1 MLLTPK
7 NIKSTTIMSVVM
19 ALTLFFMRGFY
30 SEVEITPINLM
41 PYLLSASCGVVLAF
55 LYLSL
60 FPSQRRNSFLTFF
73 IPGIALIIVLL
84 LTGLANLWLLDEL
97 TFMLAFIF
105 GGQEISKPIEKSL

>member
-30 SEVEITPINLM
+30 SEVEITPINFM
-41 PYLLSASCGVVLAF
+41 PYLVSAFCGIVLVF

-60 FPSQRRNSFLTFF
+60 FPSQRKNSFLTFF
-73 IPGIALIIVLL
+73 LPSIALIVLLL

>member
-7 NIKSTTIMSVVM
+7 NIKSTTIVSIVM

-30 SEVEITPINLM
+30 SEVEITPINII
-41 PYLLSASCGVVLAF
+41 PYLLSAFCGVVFAF

-60 FPSQRRNSFLTFF
+60 FPGQRKNSFLTFF
-73 IPGIALIIVLL
+73 IPGAALLTVLL
-84 LTGLANLWLLDEL
+84 LTGLADLWLIEEFM
-97 TFMLAFIF
+97 FMLAFIF